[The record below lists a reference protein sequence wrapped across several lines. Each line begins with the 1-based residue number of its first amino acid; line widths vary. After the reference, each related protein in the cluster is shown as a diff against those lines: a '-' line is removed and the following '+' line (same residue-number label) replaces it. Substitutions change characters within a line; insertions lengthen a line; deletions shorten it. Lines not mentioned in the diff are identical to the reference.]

1 MLDMPTSP
9 FLPGTKIQYAW
20 DSTSLG
26 YLKTCPRLYQYH
38 MIEGWI
44 PKEESIHL
52 RFGQE
57 YHQAIHDYEVGRAEG
72 FGFEDS
78 MRMTIQRLLMRIKD
92 WDPDPT
98 LKPFPYKNKD
108 QLLHLVVAYLD
119 EFRDD
124 PCKTLILENG
134 KPAVELSFKFQLDW
148 GPTAA
153 SIPVGAVTGITVH
166 DRDGVTEVDVN
177 KAEPQ
182 PYLLCGHLDRVV
194 TFDDTIF
201 VVDHKTTT
209 TALTDFYFNQY
220 SPNNQMTLYTFA
232 GKVILDAVVSGVI
245 VEGAQ
250 VLIEKPMKF
259 ERRPTYRSDEVI
271 DEWLDD
277 LEYHLANAEAFAE
290 ANYWPMN
297 DTACGNYGGC
307 RFREVCSRPA
317 TVRERF
323 LKSDFI
329 QLPENE
335 RWNPLRA
342 R

>member
-1 MLDMPTSP
+1 MLDMPASP

-20 DSTSLG
+20 DATSLG

-52 RFGQE
+52 RFGSE
-57 YHQAIHDYEVGRAEG
+57 YHQAIYDYEISRSMGLS
-72 FGFEDS
+72 FEDAV
-78 MRMTIQRLLMRIKD
+78 RNTVQLLLARIKD

-98 LKPFPYKNKD
+98 LRPFSHKNKD

-148 GPTAA
+148 GPSQTYLDYEDKSGGSRATRK
-153 SIPVGAVTGITVH
+153 PVPNAQSYI
-166 DRDGVTEVDVN
+166 
-177 KAEPQ
+177 
-182 PYLLCGHLDRVV
+182 LCGHLDRVV
-194 TFDDTIF
+194 TFADSIF
-201 VVDHKTTT
+201 VVDHKTTST
-209 TALTDFYFNQY
+209 TPTDFYFAQY

-245 VEGAQ
+245 VEAAQ
-250 VLIEKPMKF
+250 VTNEKPMKF
-259 ERRPTYRSDEVI
+259 KRRPTYRSDEVI

-317 TVRERF
+317 AVRERF

-329 QLPENE
+329 QLPEDE

>member
-1 MLDMPTSP
+1 MSEAMPASP

-38 MIEGWI
+38 IIEGWE

-52 RFGQE
+52 RFGSE
-57 YHQAIHDYEVGRAEG
+57 FHQAIHDYEIQRAEG
-72 FGFEDS
+72 ADFEGAV
-78 MRMTIQRLLMRIKD
+78 RYTVQQLLIRIRD

-98 LKPFPYKNKD
+98 LRPFPHKNKD

-134 KPAVELSFKFQLDW
+134 KQAVELSFKFQLDW
-148 GPTAA
+148 GPK
-153 SIPVGAVTGITVH
+153 GG
-166 DRDGVTEVDVN
+166 E
-177 KAEPQ
+177 AEH
-182 PYLLCGHLDRVV
+182 PYILCGHLDRVV
-194 TFDDTIF
+194 TFADSIF

-209 TALTDFYFNQY
+209 ATPTDFYFAQY

-232 GKVILDAVVSGVI
+232 GKVILDTVVSGVI
-245 VEGAQ
+245 VEAAQ
-250 VLIEKPMKF
+250 VTNEKPMKF

-277 LEYHLANAEAFAE
+277 LEYHLANAEAFAA

-317 TVRERF
+317 AVRKKF
-323 LKSDFI
+323 LKSDFN